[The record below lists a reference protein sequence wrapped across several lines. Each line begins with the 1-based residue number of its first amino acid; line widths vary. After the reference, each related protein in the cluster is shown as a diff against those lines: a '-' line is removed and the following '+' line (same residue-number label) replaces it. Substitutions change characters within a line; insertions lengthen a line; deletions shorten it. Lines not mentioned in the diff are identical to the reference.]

1 MFLKY
6 QHIERFGASKVMGI
20 EKGLCHIFPKI
31 DGTNGVVWLENGE
44 IKAGSRNR
52 ELTLEEDNR
61 GFFKTILKDKGIL
74 EYLKQH
80 PRHRLF
86 GEWLVPHTLKTYEEN
101 AWNKFY
107 VFDVAFDIENEG
119 LHYISYENYHEELE
133 KFNIEHI
140 KPLKVV
146 ENPSYEMFEELLQ
159 NNKFLIKQDNGV
171 GEGIVIKN
179 YNFIYRGD
187 NKQKWAKIISS
198 EFKQSKN
205 HTEKTG
211 TTEEKIIDKFCTS
224 AFIEKEYAKMKEEI
238 ETMERK
244 NAIHM
249 ILNKIYNELIE
260 EEIWNIIK
268 QFKDPIVEIMTF
280 GVFLLWLCEIP
291 SFKQENA
298 LHSLESC
305 KTKKKLSL

>member
-31 DGTNGVVWLENGE
+31 DGTNGVVWLEDGK

-61 GFFKTILKDKGIL
+61 GFFKTILEDKGIL

-86 GEWLVPHTLKTYEEN
+86 GEWLVPHILKTYEEN

-133 KFNIEHI
+133 KFNIEYI

-179 YNFIYRGD
+179 YNFVYRGD

-205 HTEKTG
+205 HTKKTG
-211 TTEEKIIDKFCTS
+211 TTEENIIDKFCTS

-238 ETMERK
+238 KTMERK

-260 EEIWNIIK
+260 EETWNIIK
-268 QFKDPIVEIMTF
+268 QFKDPIVDF
-280 GVFLLWLCEIP
+280 KRLKYLVFVKIKEVLVEV
-291 SFKQENA
+291 F
-298 LHSLESC
+298 
-305 KTKKKLSL
+305 